1 MWDARPKNRV
11 ANSSD
16 IPALTSPPTATMNRK
31 SVAPSTGGSPIF
43 QTMPYPWAKC
53 CAYCINIAASSI
65 GCISKLT
72 YRIANNKANSNK
84 SNIAIRSTIWGPY
97 RAFQNLVNDL
107 ILYTVREK
115 YTKRS
120 KIKTQP
126 FKYNNNDF
134 AIYPSPLATRNPRL
148 SRRYA
153 WHLRRARFG
162 QDTHALGPRRAN
174 HLQRRARDRPGS
186 ADRHAGQLG
195 GGQFLGAHRRVHSG
209 ARPHPS
215 ARLSR
220 PHAARAGARHRPRE
234 SAAGRPR
241 QEIFHRGRNR
251 FLVHDRRRNPRLGP
265 DTSRLPRSIHLP
277 RARRLSDTQSPRQG
291 LARTGRVNRLELHS
305 LRQRQT
311 THAR

>member
-1 MWDARPKNRV
+1 MWDAKPKNRV

-148 SRRYA
+148 ARRYA

-174 HLQRRARDRPGS
+174 HLPRRAR
-186 ADRHAGQLG
+186 
-195 GGQFLGAHRRVHSG
+195 
-209 ARPHPS
+209 
-215 ARLSR
+215 
-220 PHAARAGARHRPRE
+220 AARAGARHRPRE
-234 SAAGRPR
+234 SVAGRPR
-241 QEIFHRGRNR
+241 LEFFHRGRNR

-265 DTSRLPRSIHLP
+265 VTSRLPRSIHLP